1 VFLVLV
7 DQALRWDEREVTEE
21 EDLSRSWWL
30 NPSTMHM
37 ANGRSHLAMSPM
49 APEFYV
55 GTTYTSGRHELISL
69 YEVPL

>member
-7 DQALRWDEREVTEE
+7 DQALRWDEREAIEE

-30 NPSTMHM
+30 NPKNMHLP
-37 ANGRSHLAMSPM
+37 GQTHLAMSPM
-49 APEFYV
+49 LPEVWPY
-55 GTTYTSGRHELISL
+55 SGLRSELVIM